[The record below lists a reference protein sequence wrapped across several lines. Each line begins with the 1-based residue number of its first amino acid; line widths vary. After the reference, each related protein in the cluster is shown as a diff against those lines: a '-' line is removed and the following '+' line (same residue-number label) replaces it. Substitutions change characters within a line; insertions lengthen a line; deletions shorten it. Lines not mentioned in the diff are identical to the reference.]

1 MRQKIILCYANPI
14 TNYKAIDPE
23 NGFYKKLFLYEK
35 SKINYNYWVWRN
47 ATAGKRFTKSQI
59 YVIWLIG

>member
-35 SKINYNYWVWRN
+35 SKINYNY
-47 ATAGKRFTKSQI
+47 
-59 YVIWLIG
+59 